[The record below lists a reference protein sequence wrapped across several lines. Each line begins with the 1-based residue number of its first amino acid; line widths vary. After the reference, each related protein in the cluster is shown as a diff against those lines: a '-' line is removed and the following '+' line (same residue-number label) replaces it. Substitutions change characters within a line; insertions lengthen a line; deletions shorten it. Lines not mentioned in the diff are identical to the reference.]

1 MQPEQVSAP
10 EHAPAPPS
18 ADARARRPGPMAF
31 VLLLAWITMA
41 GAAFLL
47 MPEPPP
53 PPSVSPEEQAIRER
67 MGNWAVRDAEEWGT
81 ERGDLTLPWNEAQGH
96 LAIVIDDVGR
106 ELDLFEK
113 LHALRFRLSFSVL
126 PGAVYAEGVQQRL
139 SEDQRRPREI
149 LLHLPMEPL
158 DPDAMEIPEEGSETF
173 LLASDTSEE
182 LRNKLEAAMKLVPLA
197 TGVNNHMGSRLTADR
212 KAMTAL
218 MPILRKQGWFF
229 LDSRTNP
236 KTVAASRAKLAGVE
250 TISRKVFLDHE
261 PGRDAIRASLAEAVS
276 YSRDAPTVAI
286 AHPSM
291 EVVEVLREELPRLH
305 AQGVAIYSVSELLAF
320 RYPERSRP

>member
-1 MQPEQVSAP
+1 MQPEPTPAP
-10 EHAPAPPS
+10 ESALLEERPAEPASRQP
-18 ADARARRPGPMAF
+18 RRGLIGI
-31 VLLLAWITMA
+31 VLLLAWVTMA
-41 GAAFLL
+41 CAAFLL

-53 PPSVSPEEQAIRER
+53 PPTVDPEEQAIRER
-67 MGNWAVRDAEEWGT
+67 MSNWAVRDAEQWTGEQ
-81 ERGDLTLPWNEAQGH
+81 GDLTIPWDRAQGH

-106 ELDLFEK
+106 ELELFEK

-126 PGAVYAEGVQQRL
+126 PGAVYTAGVQQRL
-139 SEDQRRPREI
+139 SQDQRRPREI

-158 DPDAMEIPEEGSETF
+158 DPAAMEIEEEQSETF

-182 LRNKLEAAMKLVPLA
+182 LREKLRVAMEAVPQA
-197 TGVNNHMGSRLTADR
+197 RGVNNHMGSRLTANR

-218 MPILRKQGWFF
+218 MPVLREAGWFF

-261 PGRDAIRASLAEAVS
+261 PGSEAIRASLREAAS
-276 YSRDAPTVAI
+276 YARERPTVAI
-286 AHPSM
+286 AHPS
-291 EVVEVLREELPRLH
+291 VEVIEVLSEELPRLH
-305 AQGVAIYSVSELLAF
+305 EQGVAIYSVSELMAG
-320 RYPERSRP
+320 R